1 MSKNKTFY
9 SFNIM
14 SIEKQYNTF
23 TKTKQN
29 TEKHL
34 KLGPQVQFLDWED
47 ALEMEMATY
56 SSIFSWEILW
66 TEEPVGLQS
75 MGLQKSDMT

>member
-34 KLGPQVQFLDWED
+34 RENTNRRNKN
-47 ALEMEMATY
+47 
-56 SSIFSWEILW
+56 INI
-66 TEEPVGLQS
+66 
-75 MGLQKSDMT
+75 

>member
-9 SFNIM
+9 SLNIM

-34 KLGPQVQFLDWED
+34 KLGRTL
-47 ALEMEMATY
+47 
-56 SSIFSWEILW
+56 I
-66 TEEPVGLQS
+66 EETTTS
-75 MGLQKSDMT
+75 TFKT

>member
-29 TEKHL
+29 TEKQL
-34 KLGPQVQFLDWED
+34 KLGSTLIE
-47 ALEMEMATY
+47 ETAT
-56 SSIFSWEILW
+56 STFK
-66 TEEPVGLQS
+66 T
-75 MGLQKSDMT
+75 